1 VHLISSPVDWY
12 AARAAGVTAYFLLS
26 AVVVL
31 GLTMAGRVEVARWP
45 RFAIEDV
52 HRLGGILVG
61 SFVVL
66 HVATVALDAYLPFP
80 LGSLL
85 VPGLSTYRPLWTA
98 CGIVAAE
105 LLLALAFTNHYRNR
119 LLPYESWRRLH
130 YLNFAVWLAATLHG
144 LGTGSDRGATWLLS
158 LYTLSTAFVA
168 AAIALRFLRLR
179 PLAVA
184 TGLATA
190 ALVVWVA
197 TGPLEV
203 SHAHTPRNTTAAN
216 FSGKLDARLE
226 RVADSTL
233 RYNAVMITGAG
244 GGTQQVWFRADQL
257 IDLHGGVLSTSFV
270 MEYLPN
276 GRRCEGRLTHVD
288 NGGFQARCNMR
299 TGPIR
304 VIDVK
309 WRPSET
315 GELKDAFIVSRGTTS
330 RSAAPVA
337 RKS

>member
-1 VHLISSPVDWY
+1 MGS
-12 AARAAGVTAYFLLS
+12 
-26 AVVVL
+26 
-31 GLTMAGRVEVARWP
+31 GRV
-45 RFAIEDV
+45 
-52 HRLGGILVG
+52 L
-61 SFVVL
+61 
-66 HVATVALDAYLPFP
+66 
-80 LGSLL
+80 
-85 VPGLSTYRPLWTA
+85 
-98 CGIVAAE
+98 
-105 LLLALAFTNHYRNR
+105 
-119 LLPYESWRRLH
+119 
-130 YLNFAVWLAATLHG
+130 
-144 LGTGSDRGATWLLS
+144 DRGATWLLS

-197 TGPLEV
+197 TGPLHV
-203 SHAHTPRNTTAAN
+203 SHAHTARNTTAAN
-216 FSGKLDARLE
+216 FSGKLRGVSLDR
-226 RVADSTL
+226 RADSTL

-257 IDLHGGVLSTSFV
+257 IDLRGGVLSTSFV
-270 MEYLPN
+270 MEYLPS

-330 RSAAPVA
+330 RNAAPAA